1 LSTVRRVSPNTQVI
15 LMTAYGTSDVIDD
28 AHDLGAY
35 CVLPKPLEM
44 TSLSDLIVKA
54 HAAAV

>member
-1 LSTVRRVSPNTQVI
+1 
-15 LMTAYGTSDVIDD
+15 MTAYGTPDVIDD
-28 AHDLGAY
+28 ALDLGAY

-54 HAAAV
+54 HAAA